1 MSQYVFKYK
10 IRRHYFFKQYVFLLS
25 VVEGCAYWSAHE
37 YHGDKRA
44 PLGVLSDLYWREHQ
58 DQVDGL
64 MKQAQENEDKEFTET
79 TIEDQTAGV
88 LDKLTPEQRAKIA
101 GLNNTENP

>member
-1 MSQYVFKYK
+1 
-10 IRRHYFFKQYVFLLS
+10 
-25 VVEGCAYWSAHE
+25 
-37 YHGDKRA
+37 
-44 PLGVLSDLYWREHQ
+44 
-58 DQVDGL
+58 L